1 MKDEIVIV
9 DGLRSP
15 IAKANGVLNNLSVDD
30 LGAIVAKELVL
41 KTQIPYEL
49 FDEVIIG
56 NVAQPAD
63 KANVARVM
71 AVKAGFPQS
80 IPAYTVHRNCASG
93 MQAISSAIEKIKSDQ
108 GSLYLVGGVESMSN
122 IPLLFRDSFKDFM
135 TKFTYSKGL
144 KNKLSSLSSFE
155 FKSLKPII
163 GLLSGLTDPISGK
176 IMGITAENLANE
188 FKISRE
194 TQDEYALESHQKAQK
209 AQENGVLDDEIHPII
224 SKDSSFFTD
233 DGIRYNQ
240 TKEALGKL
248 RPIFDR
254 VSGSVTAGN
263 SSQVSDGACML
274 IVTTM
279 SKAKELNLEP
289 LGIIKDYAYAGLEA
303 SRMGLGP
310 IYATKKLFDKTGTK
324 LSDIDIVELNE
335 AFSAQVLANL
345 EAFKSDEFCQK
356 TFKCN
361 ALGEI
366 DRDIL
371 NVNGGA
377 IALGHPV
384 GMSGARVVLTALKQ
398 LKRENKK
405 RALATLCV
413 GGGQGASFLLEAYNE
428 KL

>member
-15 IAKANGVLNNLSVDD
+15 IAKANGVLNNLSTDN
-30 LGAIVAKELVL
+30 LGAIIAKELVL
-41 KTQIPYEL
+41 KSQIPYEL

-63 KANVARVM
+63 AANVARVI
-71 AVKAGFPQS
+71 AVKAGIPQS
-80 IPAYTVHRNCASG
+80 VPAYTVHRNCASG

-108 GSLYLVGGVESMSN
+108 GSLYLVGGVESMSS
-122 IPLLFRDSFKDFM
+122 IPLLFQDKFKNFL
-135 TKFTYSKGL
+135 TQLTYSKNVKG
-144 KNKLSSLSSFE
+144 KLAALSTFE

-194 TQDEYALESHQKAQK
+194 AQDEYALNSHLKAQK
-209 AQENGVLDDEIHPII
+209 AQENNALESELHPIMT
-224 SKDSSFFTD
+224 KDSAFLQD

-248 RPIFDR
+248 KPIFDR
-254 VSGSVTAGN
+254 VSGTVTAGN

-289 LGIIKDYAYAGLEA
+289 LGIVRDYAYAGLEA

-324 LSDIDIVELNE
+324 LNDIDLIELNE
-335 AFSAQVLANL
+335 AFAVQVIANQ
-345 EAFKSDEFCQK
+345 EAFKSDSFCQK
-356 TFKCN
+356 TFNSN
-361 ALGEI
+361 AIGEI
-366 DRDIL
+366 NPEIL
-371 NVNGGA
+371 NINGGA

-384 GMSGARVVLTALKQ
+384 GMSGARIVLTALKQ
-398 LKRENKK
+398 LKKENKK

-413 GGGQGASFLLEAYNE
+413 GGGQGASFLLEA
-428 KL
+428 L

>member
-15 IAKANGVLNNLSVDD
+15 IAKANGILSDLSTD
-30 LGAIVAKELVL
+30 NLGAIIAKELVL
-41 KTQIPYEL
+41 KSKIPYEL

-56 NVAQPAD
+56 NVAQPVDA
-63 KANVARVM
+63 ANVARVI
-71 AVKAGFPQS
+71 AVKAGIPQS
-80 IPAYTVHRNCASG
+80 TPAYTVHRNCASG
-93 MQAISSAIEKIKSDQ
+93 MQAISSAIEKIKSNQ

-122 IPLLFRDSFKDFM
+122 IPLLFQDKLKEFL
-135 TKFTYSKGL
+135 TQLTYSKNV
-144 KNKLSSLSSFE
+144 KEKLAALSKFE
-155 FKSLKPII
+155 LKSLKPIV

-188 FKISRE
+188 FKISRDA
-194 TQDEYALESHQKAQK
+194 QDEYALNSHLKAQK
-209 AQENGVLDDEIHPII
+209 AQENNALESELHPIMT
-224 SKDSSFFTD
+224 KDAAFLQD

-254 VSGSVTAGN
+254 VSGTVTAGN

-289 LGIIKDYAYAGLEA
+289 LGIVRDYAYAGLEA

-324 LSDIDIVELNE
+324 LSDIDLIELNE
-335 AFSAQVLANL
+335 AFAAQVIANQ
-345 EAFKSDEFCQK
+345 EAFKSTKFCK
-356 TFKCN
+356 NTFNSKS
-361 ALGEI
+361 LGEI
-366 DRDIL
+366 NPEIL
-371 NVNGGA
+371 NINGGA

-384 GMSGARVVLTALKQ
+384 GMSGARIVLTALKQ
-398 LKRENKK
+398 LKKENKK
-405 RALATLCV
+405 RAIATLCV
-413 GGGQGASFLLEAYNE
+413 GGGQGASFLLEA
-428 KL
+428 L